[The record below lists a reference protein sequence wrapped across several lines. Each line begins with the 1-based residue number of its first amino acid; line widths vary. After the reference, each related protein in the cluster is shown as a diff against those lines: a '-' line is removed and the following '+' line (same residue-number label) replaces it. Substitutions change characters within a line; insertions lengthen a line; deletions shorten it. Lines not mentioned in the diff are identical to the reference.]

1 MTAAKEKTA
10 PKAAAAAAAQTATAA
25 TSAFP
30 NFGPNFGTLE
40 VPAAFREMAEKNVM
54 KAKEAYD
61 SYKTLA
67 EDATDALEDTFAS
80 INKGTNDFQAKAI
93 GAAKAQFNAGFD
105 FVEKMIGVKSLA
117 EAIEIQSEY
126 ARKQFDALTEQAKDF
141 QALAS
146 KVQTESTKPFKD
158 GVAKAMNHW
167 KGAF

>member
-10 PKAAAAAAAQTATAA
+10 PKTAAEATAKTAGAATAA
-25 TSAFP
+25 F
-30 NFGPNFGTLE
+30 PNFGTLE

-61 SYKTLA
+61 SYKSLA

-80 INKGTNDFQAKAI
+80 INKGTNDFQAKAL
-93 GAAKAQFNAGFD
+93 GVAKAQFNAGFD

-117 EAIEIQSEY
+117 EAIEIQSEF
-126 ARKQFDALTEQAKDF
+126 ARKQFDALTEQAKEF

-146 KVQTESTKPFKD
+146 RVQSESTKPFKD
-158 GVAKAMNHW
+158 GIAKAMNHW
-167 KGAF
+167 KAAF

>member
-10 PKAAAAAAAQTATAA
+10 PKAAAEATAKTAAAATAA
-25 TSAFP
+25 F
-30 NFGPNFGTLE
+30 PNFGTLE

-61 SYKTLA
+61 SYKSLA

-80 INKGTNDFQAKAI
+80 INKGTNDFQAKAL

-117 EAIEIQSEY
+117 EAIEIQSEF
-126 ARKQFDALTEQAKDF
+126 ARKQFDALTEQAKEF

-167 KGAF
+167 KAAF